1 MSIKKKDNLYNL
13 LKSLTKNEQKF
24 LAELL
29 KKTSS
34 EKLYLLLLNQIQKQS
49 KHQPDR
55 IKKAFDKKAN
65 QLPVIKSYLQELV
78 QKILNFYHYDS
89 SLFDKTHQGFLKI
102 NRLLERELFDLA
114 ENEIA
119 KTLKLLR
126 GEEMPLELFRT
137 LEFRKALLL
146 KKYGPTSPDSQKEM
160 NAILSE
166 QNSLLEKIFNL
177 QQLEDLQ
184 TNFFE
189 HFQRGSG
196 LNPVIYT
203 DLNKNPLVTDEN
215 KALSIK
221 ARLLQA
227 DLICRMH
234 LYRNQ
239 NFAAAEE
246 ALQKAIRQLEI
257 SPDRLRQ
264 HPGEYLSL
272 LNQKLQLQIQQRHLP
287 DIYDTL
293 DTIRRAPTEY
303 GLTLTSPELRRAQ
316 LETLALELEIHAQS
330 GDRAKARRLIEQI
343 DRQYSE
349 LNSPALRQWRTVMN
363 YEIGKYYFRLGED
376 ETARRRLLAIRGAEH
391 SQRESE
397 TLLASIFLRALIALK
412 GRKYLELKKVS
423 DELASFFKNERKA
436 GRLEKHLLKTLQ
448 SWPDLAPYPRRR
460 RLLEALLE
468 NVRRAAEAKPSPVLD
483 ELVEWL
489 LNWSPQ
495 PPKQ

>member
-1 MSIKKKDNLYNL
+1 MN
-13 LKSLTKNEQKF
+13 
-24 LAELL
+24 
-29 KKTSS
+29 
-34 EKLYLLLLNQIQKQS
+34 
-49 KHQPDR
+49 
-55 IKKAFDKKAN
+55 
-65 QLPVIKSYLQELV
+65 
-78 QKILNFYHYDS
+78 
-89 SLFDKTHQGFLKI
+89 
-102 NRLLERELFDLA
+102 
-114 ENEIA
+114 
-119 KTLKLLR
+119 
-126 GEEMPLELFRT
+126 
-137 LEFRKALLL
+137 ALL
-146 KKYGPTSPDSQKEM
+146 
-160 NAILSE
+160 AE

-177 QQLEDLQ
+177 QQLEELR

-196 LNPVIYT
+196 LNPVVYT

-215 KALSIK
+215 KALSLK

-227 DLICRMH
+227 DLTCRMH

-257 SPDRLRQ
+257 SPERLRQ
-264 HPGEYLSL
+264 DPGTYLSL

-303 GLTLTSPELRRAQ
+303 GFMLNSPELRRAQ

-330 GDRAKARRLIEQI
+330 GDRAKGRRLIEQI
-343 DRQYSE
+343 DRQYAE

-363 YEIGKYYFRLGED
+363 YEIGKYYFRLGEN

-412 GRKYLELKKVS
+412 GHKHLELKKVS

-448 SWPDLAPYPRRR
+448 SWPDLAPYPRRQR
-460 RLLEALLE
+460 RLAALLE
-468 NVRRAAEAKPSPVLD
+468 NIRRAAEAKPSPVLG

-489 LNWSPQ
+489 LNSSPQ
-495 PPKQ
+495 PPRQ